1 MMSVLSFQKNYG
13 LAEEQQAT
21 IQVALNRTKREICVH
36 TNAGELEVNKACE
49 TESQNFW
56 TGDREFKKS
65 VNKVVKFSKESRIPK
80 ATFYKCLS

>member
-36 TNAGELEVNKACE
+36 TNAGELEVNKAAKRKAKI
-49 TESQNFW
+49 FGPA
-56 TGDREFKKS
+56 TGS
-65 VNKVVKFSKESRIPK
+65 SKN
-80 ATFYKCLS
+80 LSTK